1 MGWSGNSNKW
11 TLSVHD
17 IIAPANIKNIVAY
30 FCHHLSDNDFD
41 MRDLYVFLSD
51 LYVYLSFIRFLGN
64 KSKTRVL
71 AHLMQYR

>member
-30 FCHHLSDNDFD
+30 FCHHLSENYLD
-41 MRDLYVFLSD
+41 LSD
-51 LYVYLSFIRFLGN
+51 LYVDLSVIYVNFSDHYVDFSEKHHHN
-64 KSKTRVL
+64 KQL
-71 AHLMQYR
+71 NILC